1 MLSQALVAFT
11 IELDN
16 EFEHRMPHRTTRQ
29 GAAQPGAKRGPWLGS
44 LVLWSNCLQYVE
56 PRGVTV
62 EQLERLAGAR
72 INLAGMRRWGYVKVD
87 GEQIVRPTR
96 GGLRAREVWAP
107 LPEAIEARWRE
118 RFGVR
123 EVGRLRAALV
133 AVVGRFDRRLPDGLP
148 ILAHGMHSTVD
159 ERERR
164 SDDAVTERS
173 LPTLMSQALLGFA
186 LPFEQRS
193 SLSLAITANIVRVR

>member
-1 MLSQALVAFT
+1 M
-11 IELDN
+11 
-16 EFEHRMPHRTTRQ
+16 
-29 GAAQPGAKRGPWLGS
+29 
-44 LVLWSNCLQYVE
+44 
-56 PRGVTV
+56 
-62 EQLERLAGAR
+62 
-72 INLAGMRRWGYVKVD
+72 
-87 GEQIVRPTR
+87 
-96 GGLRAREVWAP
+96 
-107 LPEAIEARWRE
+107 
-118 RFGVR
+118 
-123 EVGRLRAALV
+123 

-159 ERERR
+159 EHERR